1 MLALYGH
8 GELFW
13 HGGKL
18 MKYYVFTYY
27 DNVGGGRRE
36 ILADSK
42 KEASK
47 RLRQFLNEYHPFRKY
62 QIIFEGT
69 ITV

>member
-1 MLALYGH
+1 
-8 GELFW
+8 
-13 HGGKL
+13 

-27 DNVGGGRRE
+27 DNAGGGRRE

-47 RLRQFLNEYHPFRKY
+47 RLKQFLNEYHPFRKY